1 MLDMVLFLLRAI
13 SCNVTKC
20 RQFQHF
26 AAFLLA
32 VTGGVG
38 PCDELRSFL
47 ALLLPLGSAFEVV
60 FLPTIF
66 LPVNRFAAY
75 RARCLGEGR
84 SCTLPNCA
92 FAFLPLPLRK
102 EACSLV
108 DKCAG
113 CWVVIH
119 CSLRTS
125 DVVGFCFQAFPRC
138 EQEVFL
144 QIAIWKHFSAPLK
157 HKMLAETFPRLSRL
171 GPNDC
176 RCLRRR

>member
-1 MLDMVLFLLRAI
+1 M
-13 SCNVTKC
+13 TKY

-32 VTGGVG
+32 VTVGVG
-38 PCDELRSFL
+38 PDAELRSFQ

-60 FLPTIF
+60 FLFNNLSSSEQICCMSGT
-66 LPVNRFAAY
+66 VSWR
-75 RARCLGEGR
+75 GR

-102 EACSLV
+102 EASSLV

-113 CWVVIH
+113 CWVVTR

-125 DVVGFCFQAFPRC
+125 DAVGFCFQAFPRC
-138 EQEVFL
+138 EQEVLL
-144 QIAIWKHFSAPLK
+144 QSAIWKHSSAPLK
-157 HKMLAETFPRLSRL
+157 YKMLAETFPRLARL
-171 GPNDC
+171 VPNDC
-176 RCLRRR
+176 RCPRRR